1 MANTIQY
8 STSPQHQA
16 LKKGNFWI
24 GTGDVPHTA
33 TSTSGYWSSISP
45 PVGGYTIYLNKASQ
59 GPSIYCPKTDAELV
73 KMTNQIAGTAY
84 TTVAQCFTY
93 FSTQSDKMVFSKEVE
108 PVATNGLV
116 LYLDPN
122 NKSSYP
128 GSGTSYYDLSGS
140 GANATL
146 QNGAAISTGRYTSQA
161 QLTRVNAAGGYSEQG
176 LATDSA
182 GFNDSMV
189 FDGANDYLSIPNSLS
204 LMPPT
209 ELTVEMVIKANSIT
223 SGWVRLFGKDS
234 YTNSWLIFLETG
246 GTKIRALHQ
255 VNGIEYR
262 CNTSRNISTTEYTHV
277 VFTFKTGDAIRS
289 YFNGETGDGVVSLP
303 AGTFSYNGTGD
314 FLLGHQGASYFNGDI
329 ALVRVYDRVLTT
341 DEIKNNYRQSLS
353 SHMNL
358 LNSASI
364 LLNADERLVAY
375 AEDTV
380 YSQLPTNGT
389 GDFTF
394 SGGDGG
400 TRVNQQ
406 GYIEVT
412 PVNLLR
418 HSETYASWSLEG
430 GTISGG
436 WPDPIGGNTAYKYT
450 SVGTNGLWSN
460 GAFGP
465 TYSGHPLPATITISF
480 WIKSFS
486 GAAMQAYL
494 SDGVATSHGWVSIIG
509 EWQQITVTF
518 NPNGP
523 WGGFYL
529 STLSDPTKSFY
540 IWHPQ
545 INIGST
551 AKPYQPTT
559 DRLNYPRITY
569 QNGRGALL
577 SEPQRTNLNTNSQ
590 FISSSTYSTSGLTIV
605 YGSTTSPDGTQN
617 ASKLVEDTGSGQRY
631 ILKNS
636 PFGSFGTYVCSFYAK
651 PNGREWI
658 YFEVGAV
665 YGYANIA
672 NGELGS
678 TGTFD
683 AGWAFNNYG
692 IEPWKDGWYRV
703 WITGTWSSGGA
714 YYAPKIHPAIS
725 NGNFSYTGNGV
736 SGIYVYGI
744 QVEAGLYPT
753 SYIPTTSAT
762 VTRPADVAAKTSA
775 TSLIGQSSGTVY
787 FDFTLDNLY
796 SNAQTNQPVLW
807 YMKDGGPGER
817 YVELINGNLLYYI
830 EYDGSVIAS
839 ISSPAIDVGKH
850 KCAIAYANN
859 DMVFYVD
866 GVQVGID
873 GSGIP
878 SGFSTFSTQYYASF
892 YYGQFNA
899 HTLAAFT
906 SRLTNTQLEEL
917 TTLRSASGGSV
928 SYDGPY
934 AIHTFTGDGT
944 FTPDFSG
951 TIEVL
956 VVAGGGGG
964 GSHVGGGGGG
974 GGLISRTAYSVIAET
989 PFSVIIG
996 AGGAGGPADVRGS
1009 NGSNTYF
1016 GSATAIG
1023 GGGGGTWGGAGDP
1036 NGRAG
1041 GSGGGA
1047 SGTQGVQYASGGT
1060 SITSQ
1065 GNAGGNVGPRSGYN
1079 ATGAGGGGASGAAA
1093 SRADSSDPTK
1103 LNGADG
1109 LPFSI
1114 LGTTYYFAGGG
1125 GPGAFNAVEGGDGG
1139 KGGGAGGA
1147 STGSTGGTGD
1157 TKSINSASNGA
1168 TGSASTGGSGAT
1180 NSGGGGGGGAGGSA
1194 GIGGPGGSGIV
1205 IVRYL
1210 V

>member
-1 MANTIQY
+1 
-8 STSPQHQA
+8 
-16 LKKGNFWI
+16 
-24 GTGDVPHTA
+24 
-33 TSTSGYWSSISP
+33 
-45 PVGGYTIYLNKASQ
+45 
-59 GPSIYCPKTDAELV
+59 
-73 KMTNQIAGTAY
+73 
-84 TTVAQCFTY
+84 
-93 FSTQSDKMVFSKEVE
+93 MVFSKEVE
-108 PVATNGLV
+108 PITTNGLV
-116 LYLDPN
+116 FYLDPN

-128 GSGTSYYDLSGS
+128 GSGTAYYDLSS
-140 GANATL
+140 TGANATL
-146 QNGAAISTGRYTSQA
+146 QNGAAISIGRYTSQA

-176 LATDSA
+176 LATDSS

-189 FDGANDYLSIPNSLS
+189 FDGANDYLSIPDSLS
-204 LMPPT
+204 LRPSN

-234 YTNSWLIFLETG
+234 YTNSWLIFLDTG
-246 GTKIRALHQ
+246 GTLIRALHQ

-262 CNTSRNISTTEYTHV
+262 CNTSKAISTTAYTHV

-329 ALVRVYDRVLTT
+329 ALARVYDRVLTT

-364 LLNADERLVAY
+364 LLNADERLVVY

-394 SGGDGG
+394 TGGDGG
-400 TRVNQQ
+400 TRVNQE
-406 GYIEVT
+406 GYIETT
-412 PVNLLR
+412 PANINTY
-418 HSETYASWSLEG
+418 SEYFATAGWNNYG
-430 GTISGG
+430 GTITDNSVVAPNGTVTG
-436 WPDPIGGNTAYKYT
+436 TTFNGSSAGVYKTFPGITVGQVYTVSMYVKLGTATNCVIIINNSQNWNTIGGKSFTNADGLNTSDWTRISYT
-450 SVGTNGLWSN
+450 FTGPSN
-460 GAFGP
+460 GQINWHIGFHYESAVTQQSNG
-465 TYSGHPLPATITISF
+465 TYF
-480 WIKSFS
+480 VW
-486 GAAMQAYL
+486 GAQL
-494 SDGVATSHGWVSIIG
+494 
-509 EWQQITVTF
+509 
-518 NPNGP
+518 
-523 WGGFYL
+523 
-529 STLSDPTKSFY
+529 
-540 IWHPQ
+540 
-545 INIGST
+545 NIGST

-577 SEPQRTNLNTNSQ
+577 SEPQRTNLVLYSQ
-590 FISSSTYSTSGLTIV
+590 QFDASGWVNYNGGTVTPSASL
-605 YGSTTSPDGTQN
+605 SPDGTQN
-617 ASKLVEDTGSGQRY
+617 AYALNVTTTIYSGLYRSVSGGTAVSTVSGFFKKGTLDWVYLVNSSGNAVVAY
-631 ILKNS
+631 FNLAN
-636 PFGSFGTYVCSFYAK
+636 GTIGTVS
-651 PNGREWI
+651 G
-658 YFEVGAV
+658 
-665 YGYANIA
+665 GYTANI
-672 NGELGS
+672 
-678 TGTFD
+678 
-683 AGWAFNNYG
+683 
-692 IEPWKDGWYRV
+692 EPFKDGWYRCSV
-703 WITGTWSSGGA
+703 ANPSLAIGIWQVGA
-714 YYAPKIHPAIS
+714 T
-725 NGNFSYTGNGV
+725 TGNGIETPAT
-736 SGIYVYGI
+736 SGNIYIWGA
-744 QVEAGLYPT
+744 QLEAGAFPT
-753 SYIPTTSAT
+753 SYIPTTTAT
-762 VTRPADVAAKTSA
+762 VTRVVDKCYNNSA
-775 TSLIGQSSGTVY
+775 TDVLTTTEGTWYLDTTLLRGAPSSGGKWSLTGA
-787 FDFTLDNLY
+787 
-796 SNAQTNQPVLW
+796 STNNTSFISVFQF
-807 YMKDGGPGER
+807 DGGLQPR
-817 YVELINGNLLYYI
+817 AA
-830 EYDGSVIAS
+830 YDNAASSQYDQTFSDISLGRHKIAFKF
-839 ISSPAIDVGKH
+839 SS
-850 KCAIAYANN
+850 NN
-859 DMVFYVD
+859 AKVY
-866 GVQVGID
+866 ID
-873 GSGIP
+873 GSQVGTTDTSFTGIQLNKIEVGSYAWGNQNGVYQWSDP
-878 SGFSTFSTQYYASF
+878 IHTVAVFKTGFSDA
-892 YYGQFNA
+892 
-899 HTLAAFT
+899 
-906 SRLTNTQLEEL
+906 QLEEL

-934 AIHTFTGDGT
+934 AVHTFTGDGT

-1060 SITSQ
+1060 SITAQ
-1065 GNAGGNVGPRSGYN
+1065 GNAGGNVGPRSGSN
-1079 ATGAGGGGASGAAA
+1079 ATGAGGGGAGGAAA

-1125 GPGAFNAVEGGDGG
+1125 GPGAYYAVEGGDGG